1 MQVYWDFCSSQT
13 CCSEDEASV
22 PLNRRELHCE
32 RSANNLDR
40 WLSGDSEPPVIRL
53 VGIKLISYQEG
64 RAQLELSAG
73 PQHHNPMGIIH
84 GGILCDLADAAMGV
98 AMATL
103 LKEDE
108 TFSTV
113 ALDIHYFRP
122 VTEALLTAVAQVT
135 QRSARIGYVESE
147 IRDED
152 ERLIAKATSTR
163 MIQ

>member
-1 MQVYWDFCSSQT
+1 
-13 CCSEDEASV
+13 
-22 PLNRRELHCE
+22 
-32 RSANNLDR
+32 
-40 WLSGDSEPPVIRL
+40 
-53 VGIKLISYQEG
+53 
-64 RAQLELSAG
+64 
-73 PQHHNPMGIIH
+73 MGIIH

-152 ERLIAKATSTR
+152 ERLIAKATSTC